1 MLIQIGAALSVMAQY
16 IQRRGDVFQ
25 FCIRVPT
32 HLHKSYGKQRI
43 RQSLNTKDEHKA
55 LREVEKLAR
64 KYLDEFKV
72 LTDGVKATPAD
83 TTLAGE
89 LLAEKYNLEM
99 FIDHVAE
106 PLRQQHAKGCDYTY
120 DVADPSEYLSPQ
132 QMEAWKALQAETA
145 PKVHRLSDAFQ
156 IYLKTHQ
163 RGNEESF
170 IKKQQRDWN
179 TLTATVGEIEFT
191 KLNREQIRQLIDDL
205 LQQGKKTTT
214 VRRTI
219 TNLSAVIASAI
230 REWAL
235 VHANPCEGMGIQG
248 EGKDAKKTAVAND
261 DQLRQIIDAMR
272 SKTRSAPALLA
283 LMQLEIGARI
293 GELSG
298 LAVDDVVLNHEIP
311 HIIIKEQPWRTL
323 KTNVSERHVPL
334 LGVALE
340 AVKHALSLPR
350 NGNGEDKGKGLFQQY
365 AKERGNDTA
374 SAAVNGRLEP
384 WGITSHSL
392 RHTMEDRLREV
403 SCPEDVRNAIQGHT
417 NGSAAEKYGKGHSL
431 KIMRE
436 WLQKVTIPATQLLT

>member
-25 FCIRVPT
+25 FCIRVPA

-64 KYLDEFKV
+64 KYLAEFRV
-72 LTDGVKATPAD
+72 LTDGAKATPAD
-83 TTLAGE
+83 ITLAGE
-89 LLAEKYNLEM
+89 LVAEKYNLGT

-106 PLRQQHAKGCDYTY
+106 PLRQQYADGCEYTY
-120 DVADPSEYLSPQ
+120 DAAKPSEYLLPQ
-132 QMEAWKALQAETA
+132 QMEAWKALQAEGG
-145 PKVHRLSDAFQ
+145 PKARKLSDAFQ

-163 RGNEESF
+163 RGNEEAF

-179 TLTATVGEIEFT
+179 TLTATIGNIEFT
-191 KLNREQIRQLIDDL
+191 DLNREQIRNVIDVL

-219 TNLSAVIASAI
+219 TNLSAVCASAI

-235 VHANPCEGMGIQG
+235 VHANPCEDMRIQG
-248 EGKDAKKTAVAND
+248 EGKDAEETAVAND
-261 DQLRQIIDAMR
+261 DQLRQIIDAMQ
-272 SKTRSAPALLA
+272 SETVSAPALLA
-283 LMQLEIGARI
+283 LMQMEIGARI

-298 LAVDDVVLNHEIP
+298 LAVDDVVLDHEIP
-311 HIIIKEQPWRTL
+311 HIIIKQRPWRTL
-323 KTNVSERHVPL
+323 KTTVSERHVPL
-334 LGVALE
+334 LGIALE

-365 AKERGNDTA
+365 AKERGNDSA
-374 SAAVNGRLEP
+374 SAAVNKRLKP
-384 WGITSHSL
+384 WKLTSHSF
-392 RHTMEDRLREV
+392 RHTMEDRLREAG
-403 SCPEDVRNAIQGHT
+403 CPEDVRNAIQGHT

-431 KIMRE
+431 RIMRE
-436 WLQKVTIPATQLLT
+436 WLQKVTLPTTQP